1 VPPSVIATRQLAADA
16 LRRVHHGA
24 FSQAVLASTL
34 DERTL
39 SKQDRNLVTDLL
51 YGTLRHQILVDACL
65 APRLKRP
72 DKLPHLVYNALRLG
86 TYEVIVRDTPRFAAV
101 NTWVEVV
108 KQHEPRLAGLV
119 NAVLRRVDVP
129 TDVPLSTRYGLP
141 EWLYNSWQTQFGAD
155 LAERIA
161 LGMNAPEPLWI
172 SVYHDQVRESL
183 EAEGCD
189 VHSGPIKNSLAL
201 RPSKP
206 LQHLTAFERGWL
218 QPQNPSSRLPVN
230 LLNPPAGA
238 RVFDLASGNGIKAAQ
253 LAALGAE
260 VVSVDNQASKL
271 DRAKRNLARLGFIAQ
286 NVTHDLRTPLSEAPA
301 PYVLLDA
308 PCSGTGTLRG
318 NPELRQRV
326 TPNTITEL
334 AGLQQELLS
343 TAATL
348 CTDGGTFVYA
358 VCSLQQPE
366 AEDNARWFLE
376 THPDFT
382 ALPFDLPVQSICQN
396 YGHYVIPENGL
407 DGFYIARFARA

>member
-1 VPPSVIATRQLAADA
+1 
-16 LRRVHHGA
+16 
-24 FSQAVLASTL
+24 
-34 DERTL
+34 
-39 SKQDRNLVTDLL
+39 
-51 YGTLRHQILVDACL
+51 
-65 APRLKRP
+65 
-72 DKLPHLVYNALRLG
+72 
-86 TYEVIVRDTPRFAAV
+86 
-101 NTWVEVV
+101 
-108 KQHEPRLAGLV
+108 
-119 NAVLRRVDVP
+119 
-129 TDVPLSTRYGLP
+129 
-141 EWLYNSWQTQFGAD
+141 
-155 LAERIA
+155 
-161 LGMNAPEPLWI
+161 
-172 SVYHDQVRESL
+172 
-183 EAEGCD
+183 
-189 VHSGPIKNSLAL
+189 
-201 RPSKP
+201 
-206 LQHLTAFERGWL
+206 
-218 QPQNPSSRLPVN
+218 
-230 LLNPPAGA
+230 
-238 RVFDLASGNGIKAAQ
+238 VFDLASGNGIKAAQ